1 MNQAKPPP
9 IDLEKYLAGK
19 KHRYCTYQNG
29 ARLYSMAYW
38 SFVVMCKEAGA
49 NISLR
54 KTALVDLDVLD
65 KYIEEN
71 CNEAIDNQAIN
82 LLLVVAE
89 FARKYSGRV
98 DWRVS
103 RIGFSAVVRF
113 QFGWKLI
120 DMLFK
125 LRIGRQLL
133 EY

>member
-54 KTALVDLDVLD
+54 KTAL
-65 KYIEEN
+65 
-71 CNEAIDNQAIN
+71 A
-82 LLLVVAE
+82 
-89 FARKYSGRV
+89 YSGCGNR
-98 DWRVS
+98 RS
-103 RIGFSAVVRF
+103 SKF
-113 QFGWKLI
+113 
-120 DMLFK
+120 
-125 LRIGRQLL
+125 
-133 EY
+133 YCP